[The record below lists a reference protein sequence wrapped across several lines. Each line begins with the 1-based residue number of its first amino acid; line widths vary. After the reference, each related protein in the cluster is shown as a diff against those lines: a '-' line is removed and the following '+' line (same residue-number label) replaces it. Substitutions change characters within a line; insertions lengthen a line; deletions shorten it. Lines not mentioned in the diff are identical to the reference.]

1 MSKKRSKKDF
11 EIKIVDAP
19 EISDAFESEGDEEVI
34 EEIVEIPAVDVLE
47 EEQGESE
54 IADETKG
61 LLELQRILLE
71 FESTTRNKDRA
82 NLIDKLTDYLRY
94 EETVSALKDIAI
106 NDKYPLCRA
115 KAVSF
120 LSEFMRDKKVKDLV
134 IRKLRDSSQTVRLWA
149 VWSLRGIIEEEDV
162 QEVLIR
168 QLRHYEKSKRIKLWL
183 VRSLSDKI
191 ENPSVIDIFLQSL
204 KKRPGKEMRK
214 LILYYILQIQG
225 NQDISY
231 FLSTYVHE
239 ENDKE
244 IRLEIVK
251 KLLEM
256 DNSDSRYALQKLK
269 RNERNQEIITLLT

>member
-11 EIKIVDAP
+11 DIKIIDSP
-19 EISDAFESEGDEEVI
+19 EISDAFESKWDE
-34 EEIVEIPAVDVLE
+34 EEIVETEEISSIDGLE
-47 EEQGESE
+47 EDYEESE
-54 IADETKG
+54 IVDETEE

-71 FESTTRNKDRA
+71 FESTTGNKDRA
-82 NLIDKLTDYLRY
+82 NLIDKLIDYLRY
-94 EETVSALKDIAI
+94 EETISALKDIAI
-106 NDKYPLCRA
+106 NDRYPLCRA

-120 LSEFMRDKKVKDLV
+120 LSEFMKDKKVKDLV

-149 VWSLRGIIEEEDV
+149 VWSLRAIVEEEDV

-183 VRSLSDKI
+183 IRSLSDKI
-191 ENPSVIDIFLQSL
+191 ENSNVIDVFLQSL
-204 KKRPGKEMRK
+204 KKRPDKEMRK
-214 LILYYILQIQG
+214 LILYYIMQVQG
-225 NQDISY
+225 NPDISY
-231 FLSTYVHE
+231 FLSTYVHK

-256 DNSDSRYALQKLK
+256 DNSDSRYALQKLR
-269 RNERNQEIITLLT
+269 RNERNQEIITLLS

>member
-19 EISDAFESEGDEEVI
+19 EISDAFESEGDEEGI
-34 EEIVEIPAVDVLE
+34 EEIEEIQVIDVLE
-47 EEQGESE
+47 EEQGKSE
-54 IADETKG
+54 IADETEG
-61 LLELQRILLE
+61 ILELQKILLE

-120 LSEFMRDKKVKDLV
+120 LSEFMRDKKVKELI

-149 VWSLRGIIEEEDV
+149 VWSLRDIIEEEDV

-204 KKRPGKEMRK
+204 KKRPDKEMRK
-214 LILYYILQIQG
+214 LILYYIMQIQG
-225 NQDISY
+225 NPDISY
-231 FLSTYVHE
+231 FLSTYVHK

-269 RNERNQEIITLLT
+269 RKERNQEIIALLT

>member
-1 MSKKRSKKDF
+1 MSKKRAKDDF
-11 EIKIVDAP
+11 EIKIIDAP
-19 EISDAFESEGDEEVI
+19 EISDAFESEENIEKIEGI
-34 EEIVEIPAVDVLE
+34 EEISVIDILE
-47 EEQGESE
+47 DEEYQNV
-54 IADETKG
+54 DETKG
-61 LLELQRILLE
+61 ILELQRILME
-71 FESTTRNKDRA
+71 IETTTRNKDRA
-82 NLIDKLTDYLRY
+82 DLIDKLNDFLTF

-115 KAVSF
+115 KAVSL
-120 LSEFMRDKKVKDLV
+120 LSEFMSNKEVKNLI

-149 VWSLRGIIEEEDV
+149 VWSLRALNEDEDI

-183 VRSLSDKI
+183 IRTLSDKI
-191 ENPSVIDIFLQSL
+191 ENTRVIEVFLQSL
-204 KKRPGKEMRK
+204 KGRPDKEMRK
-214 LILYYILQIQG
+214 LILYYIMQIQD
-225 NQDISY
+225 NTDISY
-231 FLSTYVHE
+231 FLSTYVHK

-269 RNERNQEIITLLT
+269 RNERNQKIVSLLS

>member
-1 MSKKRSKKDF
+1 MSKKRAKDDF
-11 EIKIVDAP
+11 EIKIVDTP
-19 EISDAFESEGDEEVI
+19 EISDAFESDEDAEEI
-34 EEIVEIPAVDVLE
+34 EETEEIQIIDILE
-47 EEQGESE
+47 KEEESE
-54 IADETKG
+54 IVVEPKG
-61 LLELQRILLE
+61 ILELQRILHE

-82 NLIDKLTDYLRY
+82 SLIDKLTDYLTY

-120 LSEFMRDKKVKDLV
+120 LSEFMMEREVKDLV

-149 VWSLRGIIEEEDV
+149 VWSLRALIEEEEV

-191 ENPSVIDIFLQSL
+191 ENPSVIDVFLQSL
-204 KKRPGKEMRK
+204 KRRPDKEMRK
-214 LILYYILQIQG
+214 LILYYIMQIQG

-231 FLSTYVHE
+231 FLSTYVHK

-256 DNSDSRYALQKLK
+256 NNSDSRYALQKLK
-269 RNERNQEIITLLT
+269 RNERNQEIITLLS

>member
-19 EISDAFESEGDEEVI
+19 EISDAFESEGDEEGI
-34 EEIVEIPAVDVLE
+34 EETEEIPANNVLE
-47 EEQGESE
+47 EEHVESE
-54 IADETKG
+54 IVDETEG
-61 LLELQRILLE
+61 LVELQRILLE

-82 NLIDKLTDYLRY
+82 DLIDKLTDYLRY

-106 NDKYPLCRA
+106 NDKFPLCRA

-120 LSEFMRDKKVKDLV
+120 LSEFMRDKEVKDLV
-134 IRKLRDSSQTVRLWA
+134 IRKLRDGSQTVRLWA
-149 VWSLRGIIEEEDV
+149 VWSLRALIEEEDV
-162 QEVLIR
+162 QEVLIH
-168 QLRHYEKSKRIKLWL
+168 QLRYYEKSKRIKLWL

-191 ENPSVIDIFLQSL
+191 ESPNVIDVFLQSL
-204 KKRPGKEMRK
+204 KRRPGKEMRK
-214 LILYYILQIQG
+214 LILYYIMQIQG
-225 NQDISY
+225 NPHVSY
-231 FLSTYVHE
+231 FLSTYVHK

-256 DNSDSRYALQKLK
+256 DDADSSFALQKLK
-269 RNERNQEIITLLT
+269 RNERNQEIISLLS